1 MFTVVF
7 ALFSLF
13 DSIASVHYFNPCGG
27 EKSTYANPSCKGR
40 ARAGVDKYIIGTN
53 FVSKWTIERLIEKG
67 IYLSLNK
74 HVCADDS

>member
-1 MFTVVF
+1 MEVIDGKEMVNYIWCKVC
-7 ALFSLF
+7 AKHKQLIYS
-13 DSIASVHYFNPCGG
+13 
-27 EKSTYANPSCKGR
+27 NPSCKGR